1 LKIWD
6 VMRSTDF
13 AYSDNPHGYLREFI
27 GLPNAAKLA
36 RYARLLR
43 SGSPPLRVSGH
54 AHDAKRWLFATVTTG
69 SPPRGLRAGCA
80 SRLR

>member
-13 AYSDNPHGYLREFI
+13 SYSDKPHGYLREFI

-43 SGSPPLRVSGH
+43 SGSPPLRVQVM
-54 AHDAKRWLFATVTTG
+54 LTTL
-69 SPPRGLRAGCA
+69 SAGC
-80 SRLR
+80 LRRSPQAPRRAA